1 MKRILVWLLSV
12 AMVIGLAVVPASAA
26 GAMTV
31 SGQAVGEVSMA
42 DGSFTYDV
50 SIKDN
55 AGLIGAAV
63 TVTWPATDLKLAA
76 LTVGSIMPDNG
87 TAAVGEN
94 TGSFTVS
101 LGNDVATSDYVGD
114 GTLFTMNFEV
124 LDGATAGE
132 KAIKLAYANDEADF
146 ANFDGDDIAVTFVDG
161 SVTLVDGEAA
171 PSEDTPAEDETKAAT
186 PVIEPGDTTLKE
198 DGDSVEITISCAT
211 TGAAIWYKLGN
222 EEAVE
227 YTSGSAIS
235 LFTSG
240 GAIYTSGGAINLG
253 KSVTLTAWA
262 IVDGL
267 LQSDDATATYKIESK
282 SSGGGGGS
290 TTPAET
296 EDEFPFK
303 DVPEDAYFR
312 KAVEW
317 AWKNGITA
325 GTSETTFSPYM
336 GATRGQIMTYL
347 WAAAGCPEPS
357 GTDNPFTDV
366 AEGAYYYKP
375 VLWAV
380 EKGITAGTS
389 ATTFSP
395 DQTVTRGQ
403 AMTFLYG
410 AAGRPEGGSEPFT
423 DVNEGD
429 YFAAPVA
436 WAYSNGITVGTSETL
451 FSPNEVCQRCQ
462 IVQFLYLHFAE

>member
-1 MKRILVWLLSV
+1 MKKITSLFLVLVLCL
-12 AMVIGLAVVPASAA
+12 GLAA
-26 GAMTV
+26 GA
-31 SGQAVGEVSMA
+31 
-42 DGSFTYDV
+42 F
-50 SIKDN
+50 
-55 AGLIGAAV
+55 
-63 TVTWPATDLKLAA
+63 A
-76 LTVGSIMPDNG
+76 LDAPVFD
-87 TAAVGEN
+87 TAAGQVDKGA
-94 TGSFTVS
+94 TVN
-101 LGNDVATSDYVGD
+101 LTATS
-114 GTLFTMNFEV
+114 
-124 LDGATAGE
+124 
-132 KAIKLAYANDEADF
+132 
-146 ANFDGDDIAVTFVDG
+146 
-161 SVTLVDGEAA
+161 
-171 PSEDTPAEDETKAAT
+171 
-186 PVIEPGDTTLKE
+186 
-198 DGDSVEITISCAT
+198 
-211 TGAAIWYKLGN
+211 GAAIY
-222 EEAVE
+222 
-227 YTSGSAIS
+227 YTTDGSTPEVY
-235 LFTSG
+235 TSG
-240 GAIYTSGGAINLG
+240 GAIYVSGSAIQFTSGSAITIDKDMTVNAIAVMTSGGALEISDVASAAYTV
-253 KSVTLTAWA
+253 KSSTP
-262 IVDGL
+262 
-267 LQSDDATATYKIESK
+267 
-282 SSGGGGGS
+282 SGGGGS
-290 TTPAET
+290 ATPAET

-303 DVPEDAYFR
+303 DVPENVYFR